1 MLLLLIFTLSFFFCY
16 FLLLLLYSAGLLS
29 MKGPVGEEPAA
40 HQEITVVI
48 PFRNERT
55 GLPGILADLQVQ
67 SYPAHLFS
75 VILVND
81 HSNDGSDKLVASL
94 VGDKSGFTCLDLP
107 KGQQGKKEAIA
118 FALSGINT
126 PWVLQTDADCR
137 LGPRFISSHM
147 HYLSEHPSDLV
158 AGMVTS
164 KGGQG
169 GFLEAFERLD
179 LLALNGT
186 GAASFALGRPIMCS
200 GANLLY
206 SAALYRDTRI
216 FDPAGRISSGDD
228 MFLLIGA
235 RKLKKKLAFNAHID
249 SLVSTTPSASVKAL
263 IGQRIRWGAKSGSYG
278 MADIQSVAALVMVVN
293 LLMLAMPFWIF
304 LQAEFSPWF
313 LAGLGMK
320 ILADFMIIALT
331 SFKTKQSGSLWWY
344 IPVALVYPLY
354 MLLVFAGLFKY
365 RSTWKG
371 RPV

>member
-1 MLLLLIFTLSFFFCY
+1 MLLLLIITISFFFCY
-16 FLLLLLYSAGLLS
+16 FLLLILYFAGLLS
-29 MKGPVGEEPAA
+29 MKGPLGEEPAA
-40 HQEITVVI
+40 HQEVTVVI
-48 PFRNERT
+48 PFRNERA
-55 GLPGILADLQVQ
+55 GLPGILADLLTQT
-67 SYPAHLFS
+67 YPAHLFS

-81 HSNDGSDKLVASL
+81 HSKDGSDKLVASL
-94 VGDKSGFTCLDLP
+94 IADKAGFTCLDLP
-107 KGQQGKKEAIA
+107 EGNKGKKEAIA
-118 FALSGINT
+118 FAHSSIST

-147 HYLSEHPSDLV
+147 HYLDEHPSDLV

-164 KGGQG
+164 SRAHG

-206 SAALYRDTRI
+206 SKALYRDTRI
-216 FDPAGRISSGDD
+216 FDPADRTSSGDD

-249 SLVSTTPSASVKAL
+249 GLVSTAPTTSLKAL
-263 IGQRIRWGAKSGSYG
+263 VAQRIRWGAKSGSYG
-278 MADIQSVAALVMVVN
+278 MVDIQSVAVLVMIVN
-293 LLMLAMPFWIF
+293 LLMLAMPLWIL
-304 LQAEFSPWF
+304 LQAEFSSWL
-313 LAGLGMK
+313 LAGVGMK
-320 ILADFMIIALT
+320 LLADFMILALT
-331 SFKTKQSGSLWWY
+331 SFKTKQTRTLWWY
-344 IPVALVYPLY
+344 IPVSLAYPLY

-371 RPV
+371 RPL

>member
-1 MLLLLIFTLSFFFCY
+1 MLLPLIFTLSFFFCY
-16 FLLLLLYSAGLLS
+16 FLLLLLYFAGLLS
-29 MKGPVGEEPAA
+29 MKGAVGEEPAA
-40 HQEITVVI
+40 NQEITVVI
-48 PFRNERT
+48 PFRNERS

-81 HSNDGSDKLVASL
+81 HSRDGSDKVVASL
-94 VGDKSGFTCLDLP
+94 IADKAGFTCLDLP

-118 FALSGINT
+118 FALSRIST
-126 PWVLQTDADCR
+126 PWVLQSDADCR

-147 HYLSEHPSDLV
+147 HYLDEHPSDLV

-164 KGGQG
+164 KGGRG

-179 LLALNGT
+179 LLALNGC

-206 SAALYRDTRI
+206 STALYRDTRI
-216 FDPAGRISSGDD
+216 FDPADRISSGDD

-249 SLVSTTPSASVKAL
+249 SLVSTAPIRSVKAL

-278 MADIQSVAALVMVVN
+278 MADIQSVAVLVMVVN
-293 LLMLAMPFWIF
+293 LLMLVMPPWIL
-304 LQAEFSPWF
+304 LQAEFSPWL
-313 LAGLGMK
+313 LAGAGMK
-320 ILADFMIIALT
+320 LLADFMILAVT
-331 SFKTKQSGSLWWY
+331 SFKTKQSGILWWY

-354 MLLVFAGLFKY
+354 MLLVFVGLFKY

-371 RPV
+371 RPF